1 MSESRG
7 LRVVFAGTPVFAE
20 RALDRILASG
30 HPVIGV
36 LTQPDR
42 PAGRGQKL
50 AASAVKVRALA
61 AGIPVQ
67 QPASL
72 REPAAQA
79 ALRSLNPDVIVVAAF
94 GLILPPAVLEIAPW
108 GCLNIHASLLPR
120 WRGAAPI
127 VRAIQA
133 GDSETGIC
141 IMRMEAGLDTG
152 PVALTRCIPIH
163 PNDSAGCLHDRLAE
177 LGAASIVDIL
187 DQMGG
192 ASTHTNV
199 RFEPQPSTGVTYAH
213 KIHRSDAA
221 IDWGLEAGAVANHL
235 RAFDP
240 SPGAHSALLRQPEM
254 SIRLFNPARVDGAV
268 DGGVGAGAPGE
279 VLAVSPDGLVVA
291 CGRGSIRVS
300 ELQRAGGRRLRV
312 GEFVRGNVLAP
323 GDRFAMPPRPA
334 PEGIAHAA

>member
-20 RALDRILASG
+20 RALDRILASR
-30 HPVIGV
+30 HSVVGV

-50 AASAVKVRALA
+50 AASAVKVRALS
-61 AGIPVQ
+61 AGIPVE

-79 ALRSLNPDVIVVAAF
+79 ALRSLNPDVIVVAAY

-141 IMRMEAGLDTG
+141 IMRMGAGLDTG
-152 PVALTRCIPIH
+152 PVALTRRMPIR
-163 PNDSAGCLHDRLAE
+163 PDDSAGRLHDRLAE
-177 LGAASIVDIL
+177 LGAASILHIL

-192 ASTHTNV
+192 ASTYTDVN
-199 RFEPQPSTGVTYAH
+199 FEPQSSTGVIYAH

-221 IDWGLEAGAVANHL
+221 IDWGLEAGTVANHI

-240 SPGAHSALLRQPEM
+240 SPGAHSALIRQPEM
-254 SIRLFNPARVDGAV
+254 S
-268 DGGVGAGAPGE
+268 
-279 VLAVSPDGLVVA
+279 
-291 CGRGSIRVS
+291 
-300 ELQRAGGRRLRV
+300 
-312 GEFVRGNVLAP
+312 
-323 GDRFAMPPRPA
+323 
-334 PEGIAHAA
+334 